1 MLEESITRLNDQ
13 IKDLK
18 TTQIKKED
26 DWMDKIKEL
35 KDELKIA
42 EAKQAEY
49 NKQIHSAEI

>member
-35 KDELKIA
+35 KDQLKIA
-42 EAKQAEY
+42 EAK
-49 NKQIHSAEI
+49 